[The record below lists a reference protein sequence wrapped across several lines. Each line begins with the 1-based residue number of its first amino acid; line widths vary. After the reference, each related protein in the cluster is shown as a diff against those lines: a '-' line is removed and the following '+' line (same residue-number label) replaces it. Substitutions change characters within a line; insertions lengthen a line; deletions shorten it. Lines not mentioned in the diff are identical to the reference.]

1 MSFQMATPFI
11 KHRFRQLNSARV
23 KILLV
28 LLALNLLLMIVF
40 TLLLQSVM
48 CDEVRRDADSR
59 LSAAVQTLPMIL
71 PNHSLSR
78 VLAGEEISPE
88 EYLQHLA
95 ILERYCQIVGLRDLY
110 AFKLVNGKVS
120 YLIDSAT
127 PAVLAKANYGRYQAL
142 NDDPASPALLALK
155 DGHPRTV
162 IVNDAWGESRSY
174 LLPISLA
181 DGSYYLIGADINSA
195 LLYESLTKA
204 RWQALGMGLILFIAA
219 CVVCYIVAHH
229 FSAPLATL
237 SKAVRRMASGDFGV
251 RIQAGRKDELGSI
264 ARAFNALGELITLRD
279 QSLCELAYVDSLSG
293 LANRI
298 GFLHYMSEHLLT
310 ERGSFALLVLNI
322 NDFHFIN
329 EYLGYQDGDAVLRAM
344 ADRLNSFKRP
354 VTKVARLGGNT
365 FALLLERVLNDDVIK
380 VLERVDASMAEP
392 VFIGKERLDISATSG
407 VALFPE
413 HGLSADILLRNAE
426 VALCDAKLARRNFA
440 FYDTE
445 QEAYSRNQLTLMGD
459 LREALAEGHLL
470 VYYQPKV
477 KMLDGMV
484 CEAEA
489 LVRWQHPERGFISP
503 GVFIPFAEQTGK
515 LRAITEWV
523 VHDVLI
529 QAAAWIA
536 DGLVLCISVNV
547 GVSDVE
553 DTSFVSFLEKELA
566 LCNVPPQNLCLEI
579 TETGVMRN
587 AKELMRNLE
596 YLRAMGVKLSIDD
609 FGTGYSSFAY
619 LAKMPVHE
627 LKIDQSFVMSMNERF
642 ENVSIVRS
650 IIELGHILGLSVVAE
665 GVETEAV
672 WQALAVMGCDEAQGY
687 LIAAPM
693 PAQAFALW
701 CKADS
706 RLHLPITS
714 PSMTEGIHPLR
725 HFS

>member
-1 MSFQMATPFI
+1 MSFHMMAQSI
-11 KHRFRQLNSARV
+11 QRWFRQLSSARI

-28 LLALNLLLMIVF
+28 LLVLNLLLMVVF
-40 TLLLQSVM
+40 TLLMQWVM
-48 CDEVRRDADSR
+48 CNGVRRDADTR
-59 LSAAVQTLPMIL
+59 LSAAVRTLPMLL
-71 PNHSLSR
+71 PADYLPRALSG
-78 VLAGEEISPE
+78 AAITQD
-88 EYLQHLA
+88 EYLRHVASLN
-95 ILERYCQIVGLRDLY
+95 RYCQVAGLRYLY
-110 AFKLVNGKVS
+110 AFKREGDKVS
-120 YLIDSAT
+120 YLVDS
-127 PAVLAKANYGRYQAL
+127 
-142 NDDPASPALLALK
+142 ASPAELVKGSYGPYQTFYADPGGNALAALK
-155 DGHPRTV
+155 DGLPRTV
-162 IVNDAWGESRSY
+162 TLHDAWGEFRTF
-174 LLPISLA
+174 LLPVQFT
-181 DGSYYLIGADINSA
+181 DGSYYLLAADIDNQLFNEA
-195 LLYESLTKA
+195 LAQA
-204 RWQALGMGLILFIAA
+204 RWQAVWMGLVLFAVA
-219 CVVCYIVAHH
+219 CAVCFVVAHH

-237 SKAVRRMASGDFGV
+237 SRAVRRMASGDFGV
-251 RIQAGRKDELGSI
+251 RIHAGRQDELGSL
-264 ARAFNALGELITLRD
+264 ARAFNALGELILARDKSLR
-279 QSLCELAYVDSLSG
+279 ELAFVDSLSG
-293 LANRI
+293 LANRA
-298 GFLHYMSEHLLT
+298 GFLLYVEEHL
-310 ERGSFALLVLNI
+310 RPGCGAYALVVLNV

-329 EYLGYQDGDAVLRAM
+329 EYLGYQDGDTALRFVAG
-344 ADRLNSFKRP
+344 RLNLFQRP

-365 FALLLERVLNDDVIK
+365 FALLLERVLHDDVLK
-380 VLERVDASMAEP
+380 VLERVDICMAEP
-392 VFIGKERLDISATSG
+392 LLIGKERLDISATSG

-413 HGLSADILLRNAE
+413 HGFSADSLLRNAE
-426 VALCDAKLARRNFA
+426 VALCDAKRARRSFA
-440 FYDTE
+440 FYDPE

-477 KMLDGMV
+477 KMVDGV
-484 CEAEA
+484 VHEAEA

-523 VHDVLI
+523 VHDVLT
-529 QAAAWIA
+529 QAAVWLNE
-536 DGLVLCISVNV
+536 GLELCISVNV

-553 DTSFVSFLEKELA
+553 DASFVSFLEMQLA
-566 LCNVPPQNLCLEI
+566 GCQVPPQNLCLEI

-587 AKELMRNLE
+587 PKELMRNLE

-650 IIELGHILGLSVVAE
+650 IIELGHILGLSVIAE

-693 PAQAFALW
+693 PAKAFSLW
-701 CKADS
+701 CRSDS
-706 RLHLPITS
+706 RLHLPI
-714 PSMTEGIHPLR
+714 PLPNMAEGNYTVR